1 MHRFKVVSIVGTR
14 PEGIKM
20 APVVRALDQRRDV
33 FEHTFVST
41 AQHRELLDNV
51 LRTLG
56 VVPDVDLELMQPGQ
70 GLGQFASRALA
81 ALTEL
86 FARLKPDAVLVQG
99 DTTTV
104 MVAGLAAFYQG
115 IKVGHVEAGLRSFD
129 RHNPFP
135 EEINRKIT
143 GCVADWHFAPTA
155 RAAQNLRAEGV
166 PADCVFVTGNTIVDA
181 LRSIQLDDQ
190 FENRQL
196 DAVAFDRH
204 RVVLITAHRRE
215 NHGAP
220 LVSICNA
227 LTALAARYGDVEVVY
242 PVHLNPNVR
251 HVVHELLGATPR
263 IRLVDPLSYS
273 DLLRVMKRCYL
284 ILTDSGGIQEEAPSF
299 GKPVLVL
306 REVTERP
313 EAVESGAARIVG
325 TDCERIV
332 CEAARL
338 LDDPGEHQKMRAAQN
353 PFGDGQAARR
363 IVEILESRLAG
374 TRGA

>member
-1 MHRFKVVSIVGTR
+1 MKRAKILTIVGTR

-20 APVVRALDQRRDV
+20 APVVRALDRRREV

-56 VVPDVDLELMQPGQ
+56 VSPSIDLELMQPGQ

-81 ALTEL
+81 ALSEL
-86 FARLKPDAVLVQG
+86 FARLTPDAVLVQG

-104 MVAGLAAFYQG
+104 MVASLAAFYQG

-129 RHNPFP
+129 RQNPFP
-135 EEINRKIT
+135 EEINRRVT
-143 GCVADWHFAPTA
+143 GCVADWHFAPTE
-155 RAAQNLRAEGV
+155 RAAKNLLAEGV
-166 PADCVFVTGNTIVDA
+166 SRDHVFVTGNTIVDA
-181 LRSIQLDDQ
+181 LRSIHLDDA

-196 DAVAFDRH
+196 DEVDFQRK
-204 RVVLITAHRRE
+204 RILLVTAHRRE
-215 NHGAP
+215 NHGEP
-220 LVSICNA
+220 LAAICDA
-227 LTALAARYGDVEVVY
+227 LKTLAARYEDVEVVY

-251 HVVHELLGATPR
+251 NVAHDLLGSVPR
-263 IRLVDPLSYS
+263 VRLVDPLSYS
-273 DLLRVMKRCYL
+273 DLLRVMKRCCL

-313 EAVESGAARIVG
+313 EAVESGAAKIVG
-325 TDCERIV
+325 TDHERIV

-338 LDDPGEHQKMRAAQN
+338 LDDPAELARMTAAKN
-353 PFGDGQAARR
+353 PFGDGHAAER
-363 IVEILESRLAG
+363 IVEILETQLAL
-374 TRGA
+374 RGA